1 MEALRELTVVA
12 IIGRVILSM
21 VIGGI
26 IGYER
31 LTKNQPAGSR
41 TYMLVC
47 LGACLVMMTNQYIS
61 QMFQTGDPS
70 RLGAQVV
77 SGIGFLGAGTILVT
91 RTNQIKGLTTAAGL
105 WSSACIGLAICIGFY
120 EGAIAVGVALF
131 LIMTVF
137 RRMDRRVKENSKY
150 LCLNMMFENNEA
162 LSHFI
167 EDCGKKHVR
176 LEDLQITK
184 PGKKSENVIAV
195 LTLHFEK
202 KTNHS
207 EMISYISGLS
217 GVSFVEEL

>member
-1 MEALRELTVVA
+1 
-12 IIGRVILSM
+12 
-21 VIGGI
+21 
-26 IGYER
+26 
-31 LTKNQPAGSR
+31 
-41 TYMLVC
+41 MLVC

-105 WSSACIGLAICIGFY
+105 WSSACIGLAIGIGFY
-120 EGAIAVGVALF
+120 EGAIAVGIALF

-150 LCLNMMFENNEA
+150 LCLNMMFESNEN

-167 EDCGKKHVR
+167 EECGKKHIR
-176 LEDLQITK
+176 IEDLQITK
-184 PGKKSENVIAV
+184 PGKKSENVIAI

-202 KTNHS
+202 KTSHS
-207 EMISYISGLS
+207 EMISKISS
-217 GVSFVEEL
+217 MDGVNFVEEL

>member
-1 MEALRELTVVA
+1 ML
-12 IIGRVILSM
+12 
-21 VIGGI
+21 IGGV

-47 LGACLVMMTNQYIS
+47 LGACLVMMTDQYIS

-105 WSSACIGLAICIGFY
+105 WSAACIGLAIGIGFY

-137 RRMDRRVKENSKY
+137 SRMDRRVKEKSKY
-150 LCLNMMFENNEA
+150 LSLNIMFENNKA
-162 LSHFI
+162 FSQFI
-167 EDCGKKHVR
+167 EECGSKHIQSFGT
-176 LEDLQITK
+176 DQ
-184 PGKKSENVIAV
+184 
-195 LTLHFEK
+195 LHFRYGRSRLRRRVLRK
-202 KTNHS
+202 SKQKRIGS
-207 EMISYISGLS
+207 IP
-217 GVSFVEEL
+217 

>member
-1 MEALRELTVVA
+1 MEVLRELTLTA
-12 IIGRVILSM
+12 IIGRVGLSM
-21 VIGGI
+21 LIGGV

-105 WSSACIGLAICIGFY
+105 WSAACIGLAIGIGFY

-137 RRMDRRVKENSKY
+137 SRMDRRVKEKSKY
-150 LCLNMMFENNEA
+150 LSLNIMFENNKA
-162 LSHFI
+162 FSQFI
-167 EDCGKKHVR
+167 EECGSKHIR
-176 LEDLQITK
+176 LEDIQITK
-184 PGKKSENVIAV
+184 PGKKSENVIAI
-195 LTLHFEK
+195 LTLHFAQRR
-202 KTNHS
+202 NHS
-207 EMISYISGLS
+207 ELISYISGME
-217 GVSFVEEL
+217 GVGYVEEL